1 MSGWVKKVNLIIFA
15 LQLYTHTH
23 LRAARA
29 LWLQHFV
36 LFGLSCWNVSFPRA
50 AESVLSLSGYIPVV
64 RTSSALNVPGKEG
77 VVKDAKSFQVARLY
91 F

>member
-50 AESVLSLSGYIPVV
+50 AEECPVSLWVHSCREDELCPE
-64 RTSSALNVPGKEG
+64 RSREG
-77 VVKDAKSFQVARLY
+77 RCS
-91 F
+91 